1 MEYLRHVHY
10 HETDQ
15 MGVVHHSNYVKW
27 MEEARVEFL
36 NKVGITYKE
45 MEEKGII
52 SPVVSINVNYKSPAH
67 FDDDIIIKLCVKRYN
82 GSKIEFSYEM
92 KNKET
97 DQIVCEAESLHCF
110 IKDNKIITLRREY
123 VNYHNEFM
131 KYVS

>member
-67 FDDDIIIKLCVKRYN
+67 FDDDIIIKLWVKRYN